1 MSLASTLQGI
11 KDILLSEHLSEK
23 VEIFSIDTQQSCND
37 GVIVIVTGFLI
48 GDSEKK
54 RSFIQTFFLAKH
66 ETGYFVLNDIFR
78 FGIGETLDIV
88 ADTEVPEIDV
98 ATPLIEEENHG
109 SLIDSCSLYQFFNF
123 KIIIYIYIC
132 SIYSTI
138 SRVVRVPNWYE
149 MHMWLHC

>member
-98 ATPLIEEENHG
+98 ATPLIEEENHVFFVV
-109 SLIDSCSLYQFFNF
+109 SEPAQIPINNLRLNKLSWYQSH
-123 KIIIYIYIC
+123 IQ
-132 SIYSTI
+132 
-138 SRVVRVPNWYE
+138 
-149 MHMWLHC
+149 